1 MSKKEELEEIENLVL
16 NLVLHEGRVRERQR
30 ILDAID
36 DLEKQSHQTRTPIYQ
51 ETMFEKVRQI
61 VQGEL

>member
-1 MSKKEELEEIENLVL
+1 MGKREELKEIENLAL

>member
-36 DLEKQSHQTRTPIYQ
+36 NLEKQSHQTRTPIYQ

>member
-1 MSKKEELEEIENLVL
+1 MGKKEELEEIENLAL
-16 NLVLHEGRVRERQR
+16 NLILHEGRVRERQR
-30 ILDAID
+30 ILLAIEE
-36 DLEKQSHQTRTPIYQ
+36 LEKQSHQTRTPIYQ